1 MLMPEDQIRN
11 RDFSSEFQFQASRS
25 GGPGG
30 QHVNTSSTKVEL
42 RFDVDGSSLLTDD
55 EKERIKNKLPNR
67 INNENILIIS
77 SQQSRSQHANRERTV
92 EKFYKLINAALQPE
106 KKRKPTRPSKAAKEK
121 RLQKKKKISD
131 KKEARKKPGAG

>member
-1 MLMPEDQIRN
+1 MPEDQIRN

-42 RFDVDGSSLLTDD
+42 RFDVDTSSLLTDD

-67 INNENILIIS
+67 INNENILVIS

-121 RLQKKKKISD
+121 RLQEKKKISE
-131 KKEARKKPGAG
+131 KKETRKKPGAG

>member
-1 MLMPEDQIRN
+1 MPENQIRN

-42 RFDVDGSSLLTDD
+42 RFDVDGSALLTDD

-67 INNENILIIS
+67 INNENILVIS
-77 SQQSRSQHANRERTV
+77 SQQSRSQHENRERTV

-106 KKRKPTRPSKAAKEK
+106 KKRKPTRPSKAAREK
-121 RLQKKKKISD
+121 RLQEKKKISE
-131 KKEARKKPGAG
+131 KKEARKKPGGG

>member
-1 MLMPEDQIRN
+1 MPEDHIRN

-42 RFDVDGSSLLTDD
+42 RFDVDDSSLLTDD

-67 INNENILIIS
+67 INNENILVIS

-121 RLQKKKKISD
+121 RLQEKKKLSE